1 MASNE
6 IFFARGDSP
15 KMMDAFK
22 NAQQTFKYFWREW
35 SWENR
40 RIIPALTVACVK
52 VAFSQ
57 RQADQE
63 DPLVEHMWINE
74 VDFDGINIRGVLV
87 NSPNALTN
95 IANGDFVEIPL
106 EQISDWLF
114 AIPES
119 KPKGISRL
127 FSGNPLPRAYGG
139 FTIQAMRSDM
149 SAQERKEHDK
159 AWGLEFGDYN
169 ETLIVSQQKEYPE
182 NLAEHPMSKNMR
194 EKLIEFIKD
203 NPDELTHADEEGYT
217 LLHRETIA
225 GNKTS
230 VEVLLAAGMDKD
242 AKTNQGYTALDFA
255 AKLDWQHI
263 IPLFETK

>member
-1 MASNE
+1 
-6 IFFARGDSP
+6 
-15 KMMDAFK
+15 
-22 NAQQTFKYFWREW
+22 
-35 SWENR
+35 
-40 RIIPALTVACVK
+40 
-52 VAFSQ
+52 
-57 RQADQE
+57 
-63 DPLVEHMWINE
+63 
-74 VDFDGINIRGVLV
+74 
-87 NSPNALTN
+87 
-95 IANGDFVEIPL
+95 
-106 EQISDWLF
+106 
-114 AIPES
+114 
-119 KPKGISRL
+119 
-127 FSGNPLPRAYGG
+127 
-139 FTIQAMRSDM
+139 MRSDM

-182 NLAEHPMSKNMR
+182 NLEEHPMSKNMR